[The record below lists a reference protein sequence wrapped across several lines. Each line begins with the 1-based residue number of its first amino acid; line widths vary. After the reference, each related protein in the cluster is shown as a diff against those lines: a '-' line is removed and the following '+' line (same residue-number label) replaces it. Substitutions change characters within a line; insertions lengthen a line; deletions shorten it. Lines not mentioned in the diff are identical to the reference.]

1 MKGNNFTYKEI
12 DQEGLATLQIIS
24 ANDNFNSWMYDQIKP
39 FMKGNILEIGSGIGN
54 ISKWVLKDNHQLSLS
69 DIRQS
74 YCEFL
79 AYRFYQSPGV
89 KAILT
94 IDIVH
99 AEFDSVY
106 SNLFNTYDCVFA
118 LNTIEHVE
126 NDNLAISN
134 CLKLLKPNGHLVILV
149 PAYKALYNRFD
160 KELKHF
166 RRYTKKTL
174 EQVFSKEHATIVNT
188 WYFNFIGILG
198 WWISGSGLKNKT
210 IPDIQ
215 MKFFNR
221 MVPFFK
227 IVDYAVMKKCGLSV
241 ITVAIKKRANII

>member
-1 MKGNNFTYKEI
+1 
-12 DQEGLATLQIIS
+12 
-24 ANDNFNSWMYDQIKP
+24 
-39 FMKGNILEIGSGIGN
+39 
-54 ISKWVLKDNHQLSLS
+54 LSLS
-69 DIRQS
+69 DIRQP

-79 AYRFYQSPGV
+79 ADRFYQNKNV
-89 KAILT
+89 KAILN

-99 AEFDSVY
+99 ADFDEVY
-106 SNLFNTYDCVFA
+106 GNLLNRYDSVFA

-126 NDNLAISN
+126 NDLLAISN
-134 CLKLLKPNGHLVILV
+134 CLKLLKPNGHLIILV
-149 PAYKALYNRFD
+149 PAYKTLYNRFD

-174 EQVFSKEHATIVNT
+174 EKVFSKERTTIVNT

-198 WWISGSGLKNKT
+198 WWISGSIFKNKT

-227 IVDYAVMKKCGLSV
+227 IADYAVMKKCGLSV
-241 ITVAIKKRANII
+241 ITVAIKKRPNII